1 MLVLSRPFH
10 CPTRIHSTSPFDTAV
25 AGLLADRNWLLVTS
39 AGWTQRGAIEVLTAA
54 VGQPVAIIDSVPANP
69 RVSDIEK
76 LSADIPNA
84 DVVVALGGG
93 SVIDAAKGIVA
104 LTALGNDLRP
114 LIAHLKDGLELPN
127 TFAPIPIIAV
137 PTTSGTGSEVTR
149 WGTIWG
155 DENVKFSLHNP
166 TLFPSDAVIDPAL
179 CTSMPPDVTL
189 SGGLDALSHAMEAV
203 WNQNNT
209 PLSDYFASV
218 AITSLRENLDQVMA
232 DPENIETRRR
242 LQMAALFAGYAMG
255 TTQTALAHSISY
267 PFTAHFGMPHGFACS
282 FTLPEVARYNSADH
296 PERLTPIAIG
306 LSCAVSEIPNTLEAW
321 FDELELGQYL
331 AGYVSPD
338 VTDRF
343 GNSLITPARAANNLR
358 YVNGRIAKS
367 LARRSLER
375 FCPN

>member
-1 MLVLSRPFH
+1 MSRPFH
-10 CPTRIHSTSPFDTAV
+10 CPTRIHSAWPFDTAV
-25 AGLLADRNWLLVTS
+25 AGLLAERKWLLVTS
-39 AGWTQRGAIEVLTAA
+39 AGWTQRGAIEVLTATA
-54 VGQPVAIIDSVPANP
+54 GQPVAIIDSVPVNP

-76 LSADIPNA
+76 LSADIPSA
-84 DVVVALGGG
+84 DVAVALGGG

-104 LTALGNDLRP
+104 LTALGNDLKP
-114 LIAHLKDGLELPN
+114 LLAHLKDGLELPN

-166 TLFPSDAVIDPAL
+166 TLFPIDAVIDPAL

-189 SGGLDALSHAMEAV
+189 SSGLDALSHAMEAV

-209 PLSDYFASV
+209 PLSDHFASV

-232 DPENIETRRR
+232 DPENVESRRR
-242 LQMAALFAGYAMG
+242 VQIAALLAGYAMG

-267 PFTAHFGMPHGFACS
+267 PFTAHFNMPHGFACS
-282 FTLPEVARYNSADH
+282 FALPEVARYNAVDR
-296 PERLTPIAIG
+296 PERLAPIAAG
-306 LSCAVSEIPNTLEAW
+306 LSCSISEIPDVLEAW
-321 FDELELGQYL
+321 FDALELGPCI
-331 AGYVSPD
+331 ARYVSPD
-338 VTDRF
+338 VIDQF
-343 GNSLITPARAANNLR
+343 GDNLITRARAANNLR
-358 YVNGRIAKS
+358 DVDGETARS

-375 FCPN
+375 FCPT